1 MNRKRELFLTLP
13 LALALLV
20 LPGCRRTE
28 EGRVV
33 SDEQAQENAE
43 AKVEEA
49 KQDVQAAGAEVKQ
62 EAGAAAAKV
71 EAGLETAGDKVES
84 GLQNAGERL
93 EAGAEAAGRAVDRGV
108 DQAAER
114 LGPAIDDATV
124 TARVKARL
132 IADPEVAAIT
142 IDVDTVNGVVTL
154 NGRAATAA
162 QRDEA
167 VKLART
173 TEGVVAVNNL
183 IQVGS
188 GQ

>member
-1 MNRKRELFLTLP
+1 MNRKQTWFLTLP
-13 LALALLV
+13 LAAALLV
-20 LPGCRRTE
+20 LPACRRTE
-28 EGRVV
+28 EGRIV
-33 SDEQAQENAE
+33 SDKQAQENAE
-43 AKVEEA
+43 AKAEEA

-62 EAGAAAAKV
+62 DAKEAAAKA
-71 EAGLETAGDKVES
+71 EAGLETAGDKVEA
-84 GLQNAGERL
+84 GLTTAGERL
-93 EAGAEAAGRAVDRGV
+93 EAGAEAAGKAVDRGI
-108 DQAAER
+108 DRAAER

-167 VKLART
+167 VKLTRT
-173 TEGVVAVNNL
+173 TEGVVAVNDL
-183 IQVGS
+183 IQIGS
-188 GQ
+188 GH

>member
-1 MNRKRELFLTLP
+1 MNHKRAFLLTLP
-13 LALALLV
+13 LAVALLAL
-20 LPGCRRTE
+20 PACRRTQD
-28 EGRVV
+28 GRVV
-33 SDEQAQENAE
+33 SDAQAQENAE

-62 EAGAAAAKV
+62 EAGEAAGKV
-71 EAGLETAGDKVES
+71 EAGLERAGDQVEA
-84 GLQNAGERL
+84 GLATAGERL
-93 EAGAEAAGRAVDRGV
+93 EAGAAAAGRAVDRGV
-108 DQAAER
+108 DRAAER

-167 VKLART
+167 VKLTRT
-173 TEGVVAVNNL
+173 TEGVLAVNDL

>member
-1 MNRKRELFLTLP
+1 MNRKRKFFLTLP
-13 LALALLV
+13 LALALLA

-33 SDEQAQENAE
+33 SDAQAQENAE

-49 KQDVQAAGAEVKQ
+49 KEDVQAAGAEVKQ
-62 EAGAAAAKV
+62 EAAEAVAKA
-71 EAGLETAGDKVES
+71 EAGLEKAGD
-84 GLQNAGERL
+84 RL

-108 DQAAER
+108 DKAAER
-114 LGPAIDDATV
+114 LGPAIDDATI

-132 IADPEVAAIT
+132 IADPEVAAFT

-173 TEGVVAVNNL
+173 TEGVVAVNDL